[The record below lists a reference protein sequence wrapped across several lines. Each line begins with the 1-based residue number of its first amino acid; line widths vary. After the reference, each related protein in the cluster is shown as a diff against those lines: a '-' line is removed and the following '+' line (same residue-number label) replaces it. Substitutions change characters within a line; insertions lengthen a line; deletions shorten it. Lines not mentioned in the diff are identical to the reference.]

1 MTQIN
6 LKPELAGY
14 FKFEAVNAE
23 TGERRV
29 VADWFPNLITN
40 QGLNRMGNANVLA
53 GCMVGTSNS
62 TPNVNNNQLGNMLAY
77 TDLITTATNSAR
89 STAPYY
95 GYRRA
100 TYRFSPGE
108 ATGNLSEVSIGW
120 REWDSINSKYKYFSF
135 SRALILDSLGNPT
148 TITIL
153 ANEYLDITYEL
164 RLYPPLDDAYYQ
176 VALEGVTYDVI
187 VRAAYV
193 TTAGSPGWAPTLG
206 PVSWWSYSTMYTG
219 SLGPITGSP
228 SGDSSGIISQTGV
241 PYVNNSLTSRCYINA
256 GLDDA
261 NFSGG
266 VVKSILYYTNN
277 MGIWQLEFFPGV
289 PKDITKT
296 LRALVGVSWGR
307 R

>member
-40 QGLNRMGNANVLA
+40 QGLNKMGTENVLE

-89 STAPYY
+89 SIAPYY

-100 TYRFSPGE
+100 TYRFNPGE

-120 REWDSINSKYKYFSF
+120 RVWDHDLSIYKYFSF
-135 SRALILDSLGNPT
+135 SRALILDGLGNPT

-153 ANEYLDITYEL
+153 ANEYLDVTYEL

-176 VALEGVTYDVI
+176 VVLEGVTYDVI
-187 VRAAYV
+187 VRASSV
-193 TTAGSPGWAPTLG
+193 TSSGPPGWAPVLG
-206 PVSWWSYSTMYTG
+206 PVSWFSYGSFYNG
-219 SLGPITGSP
+219 SLGTITEYP
-228 SGDSSGIISQTGV
+228 SGDTSSLIAQTQID
-241 PYVNNSLTSRCYINA
+241 YVNNSLTSRAYLSA
-256 GLDDA
+256 GLDQA
-261 NFSGG
+261 NFDGG
-266 VVKSILYYTNN
+266 LIKSAVFHTWN
-277 MGIWQLEFFPGV
+277 MGIWQMEFFPGV
-289 PKDITKT
+289 PKDNTKT
-296 LRALVGVSWGR
+296 LRAMVGVSWGR